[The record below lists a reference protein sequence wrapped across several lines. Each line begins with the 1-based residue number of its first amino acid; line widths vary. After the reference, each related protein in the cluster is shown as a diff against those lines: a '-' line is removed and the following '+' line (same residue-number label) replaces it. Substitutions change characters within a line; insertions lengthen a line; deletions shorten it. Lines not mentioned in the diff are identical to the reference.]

1 MGVDVGWIRWGGV
14 PSGLPKG
21 SLGVPLPRRDLLS
34 KVVQKGDWANVLDY
48 DEVPLL
54 PAKKKR
60 SALKVLGVKSVEHR
74 GQKRKR
80 LERFTKSNDRKW
92 RTM

>member
-1 MGVDVGWIRWGGV
+1 MDVGWLWGRCGVDVGWMWSGCGVYGGV
-14 PSGLPKG
+14 PSGLPEG
-21 SLGVPLPRRDLLS
+21 SFGVPLQREDLLS

-60 SALKVLGVKSVEHR
+60 SALKVLS
-74 GQKRKR
+74 
-80 LERFTKSNDRKW
+80 RFSTSEYFRAK
-92 RTM
+92 